1 MRTHH
6 LWKFPVKHKN
16 GEMQAVL
23 LLNPGYRRENSQIGV
38 TLIAE
43 RRCIQ
48 KLYDDE
54 IEML

>member
-6 LWKFPVKHKN
+6 LLYFPVKHKN